1 MKWRGAACLA
11 WLLVGCGSAAPEPL
25 LLASTTST
33 EDSGLLDVLLPAFQ
47 QADPRYQVRL
57 LAVGSGEALAL
68 GRRGDADVL
77 LVHAPAAEE
86 EFMTAGH
93 GRSRRAAMSNDFVL
107 LGDASDPARI
117 RGSRDVVD
125 ALARIA
131 RAKAQFISRGDQSGT
146 HVKERELWR
155 AAGLDSLALRGPGGV
170 RGWYVE
176 VGQGMADALRVA
188 HETGSYVL
196 SDRGTFLALSD
207 GLRLEV
213 LVEGDPR
220 LRNPYS
226 VIVAQA
232 AKNGVG
238 AEAFANWI
246 TGSEAQD
253 LIARFGR
260 DRFGQ
265 PLFFP
270 ETGPR

>member
-1 MKWRGAACLA
+1 MKRRGAACLA
-11 WLLVGCGSAAPEPL
+11 WLLVACGSAAPEPL

-47 QADPRYQVRL
+47 HAHPNYQIRL

-77 LVHAPAAEE
+77 LVHSPAAEE
-86 EFMTAGH
+86 AFMTAGH
-93 GRSRRAAMSNDFVL
+93 GRSRRAVMSNDFVL

-125 ALARIA
+125 ALSRIA
-131 RAKAQFISRGDQSGT
+131 HAKAQFISRGDQSGT

-155 AAGLDSLALRGPGGV
+155 AAGLDSLILRGPGV

-238 AEAFANWI
+238 AEAFADWI
-246 TGSEAQD
+246 TGNEAQQ

-265 PLFFP
+265 PLFLP
-270 ETGPR
+270 ETGLR